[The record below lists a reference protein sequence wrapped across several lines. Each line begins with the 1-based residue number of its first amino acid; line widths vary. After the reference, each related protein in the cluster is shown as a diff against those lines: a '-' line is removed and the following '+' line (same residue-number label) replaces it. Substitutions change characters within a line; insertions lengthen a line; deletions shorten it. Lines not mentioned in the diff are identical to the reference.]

1 LGTNGAP
8 ITRASEMGALLP
20 GQVLQTAA
28 QFIHPTTQAL
38 STTAINLEIH
48 IFGYRIT
55 TSIALQ
61 RFNMEHPPEPD
72 NSASMSLQQNNS
84 SKAVILASGLVDVTH
99 MSEHIA
105 AMSVFLRS
113 EFYRITDASSA
124 TRNAATS
131 RLLQLPGELRNQIWE
146 VRPGYTTT
154 VCDIR

>member
-1 LGTNGAP
+1 VRHQCTDLEQVKWTLSFQVKYCAP
-8 ITRASEMGALLP
+8 LLS
-20 GQVLQTAA
+20 LAT
-28 QFIHPTTQAL
+28 L
-38 STTAINLEIH
+38 SHSSIYTTAINLEIH
-48 IFGYRIT
+48 ISGYRIT
-55 TSIALQ
+55 ISIAPQ

-84 SKAVILASGLVDVTH
+84 SKAVILASGLVDITH